1 MKKFAFLFCAVAAA
15 LFLAAC
21 ESSPKGYSVVDG
33 VIVFD
38 APARAEGQHSVL
50 RLTTDPMPVVR
61 VGFIGLGMRG
71 PGAVERFTY
80 LDGVEIKALCDLYP
94 DRVEESQE
102 DPLPTGIS
110 PQPRPTAARRA
121 GKSFA
126 GATTSTSSISAPR
139 GSCMCRWRFTPWS
152 TASTWPWR
160 FPPPC
165 RSKSAG
171 SWSIPPKRPSATA

>member
-1 MKKFAFLFCAVAAA
+1 MKKFAFLSWAVVAA
-15 LFLAAC
+15 LFFTAC

-50 RLTTDPMPVVR
+50 RLTTDPIPVVR

-71 PGAVERFTY
+71 PGAVERFTTASRSRRSATSIPT
-80 LDGVEIKALCDLYP
+80 GS
-94 DRVEESQE
+94 RSRRRS
-102 DPLPTGIS
+102 LPAGIS
-110 PQPRPTAARRA
+110 PQPRPTAVKRA

-126 GATTSTSSISAPR
+126 GATTSTLSISAPR

-152 TASTWPWR
+152 TASMWPWR

>member
-1 MKKFAFLFCAVAAA
+1 MKKFAFLSWAVVAAL
-15 LFLAAC
+15 LFTAC
-21 ESSPKGYSVVDG
+21 GSSPKGYSVVDG

-94 DRVEESQE
+94 DRGRKVAGDPRRPES
-102 DPLPTGIS
+102 
-110 PQPRPTAARRA
+110 PR
-121 GKSFA
+121 S
-126 GATTSTSSISAPR
+126 R
-139 GSCMCRWRFTPWS
+139 GLQR
-152 TASTWPWR
+152 
-160 FPPPC
+160 
-165 RSKSAG
+165 
-171 SWSIPPKRPSATA
+171 

>member
-1 MKKFAFLFCAVAAA
+1 MKKFAFLFCAVAAV

-94 DRVEESQE
+94 DRVEKSQE
-102 DPLPTGIS
+102 ILAGRNLP
-110 PQPRPTAARRA
+110 AAAAYSGEEGWKELCRRDDIDLVYIC
-121 GKSFA
+121 
-126 GATTSTSSISAPR
+126 TPC
-139 GSCMCRWRFTPWS
+139 SCMCRWRFTPWS

>member
-1 MKKFAFLFCAVAAA
+1 MFWAVVAA
-15 LFLAAC
+15 LFFTAC
-21 ESSPKGYSVVDG
+21 GSSPKGYSVVDG

-94 DRVEESQE
+94 DRVEKSQE
-102 DPLPTGIS
+102 ILAGRNL
-110 PQPRPTAARRA
+110 PQPRPTAVRRA

-152 TASTWPWR
+152 TASMWPWR

-171 SWSIPPKRPSATA
+171 SWSIPPKRPSVTA